1 MPRNIVITGTST
13 GIGRA
18 TALRLAAA
26 GSHVFAGVR
35 CEEDGRSLQLD
46 AGERLTPVLLDVT
59 EDATIDSVAKQ
70 IETQTGEQGVQG
82 LINNA
87 GIGVGGPLEFM
98 SREDMRRQFEVNV
111 FGPVAVTKAFLPLL
125 RRGSGRVINVS
136 SGGGRMAFPLLGAY
150 ASSKFALE
158 ALTDAL
164 RMELHGAG
172 IDVII
177 VAPGFTETPI
187 LDKDDDDVELIIRRL
202 PEEGRRLYE
211 EPLRTFRRT
220 RRTFRKQAAS
230 ADKVAEVIERALL
243 AARPQLRYTIGLD
256 TRVLLPLQRVL
267 PTRATDALVRRLCGL

>member
-1 MPRNIVITGTST
+1 VPRNIVITGTST

-35 CEEDGRSLQLD
+35 REEDGRSLQLE

-59 EDATIDSVAKQ
+59 DDAAIESATTQ
-70 IETQTGEQGVQG
+70 IATQTGEQGVQG

-98 SREDMRRQFEVNV
+98 SREEMRRQFEVNV
-111 FGPVAVTKAFLPLL
+111 FGPVAVTRAFLPLL
-125 RRGSGRVINVS
+125 RSGGGRVINVS
-136 SGGGRMAFPLLGAY
+136 SGGGRMASPLLGAY

-164 RMELHGAG
+164 RMELHRAG
-172 IDVII
+172 IHVII

-187 LDKDDDDVELIIRRL
+187 LDKDDDDVDLVIRRL

-211 EPLRTFRRT
+211 EPLRAFQRT
-220 RRTFRKQAAS
+220 KQRFRKQATS
-230 ADKVAEVIERALL
+230 VDKVAEVIERALL
-243 AARPQLRYTIGLD
+243 AARPRPRYAIGLD
-256 TRVLLPLQRVL
+256 TRLLLPLHRLL
-267 PTRATDALVRRLCGL
+267 PTRATDALLRRLCGL